1 MNLANQLMD
10 RIVLDLD
17 KSILDL
23 NLNLL
28 STKYLDSLSTSKILM
43 QGLIES
49 NDAQIALA
57 VERYLSKK

>member
-28 STKYLDSLSTSKILM
+28 TTKYLDSLSTTKVLM
-43 QGLIES
+43 QRLIES